1 MDMDIKSTHFTSIE
15 QVTERYLN
23 HEASGADIRTA
34 EIPFSEILKDKV
46 QERQNSE
53 AVLTF
58 SKHAAQR
65 LSDRNIDL
73 TKEQLDR
80 LNKGARLSGDKG
92 IKESLVLMDDYAF
105 IVNTRSNTVITAM
118 EKSNEEE
125 NIYTN
130 IDGAVLV

>member
-23 HEASGADIRTA
+23 HDASGADIRTA

-53 AVLTF
+53 AVLKF

-80 LNKGARLSGDKG
+80 LKSSCERDDKSIKNLVAEIVPTYKVSG
-92 IKESLVLMDDYAF
+92 L
-105 IVNTRSNTVITAM
+105 
-118 EKSNEEE
+118 
-125 NIYTN
+125 
-130 IDGAVLV
+130 